1 MQELLC
7 KMVSSPGTLPRGVW
21 SPEANTLR
29 EISIEENTIAN
40 LLSPNHAF
48 RRDVLAYCE
57 LRNLIPHPQL
67 LPLHPNE
74 EESKGAI
81 LGETSASSNVYDLSE
96 VEQVSIRY
104 WQLDDG
110 NCRAMCYAL
119 SLSTRVRSV
128 CLFDVGLD
136 MVQLDLLC
144 STIPKTHVTAL
155 QLDWN
160 SIPSTKVS
168 QKSPNIDTTSLTSID
183 GSVGSSDVTLSQQ
196 CDKVED
202 RNDILGMEENVGQED
217 LSEVYAQL
225 LSGDSMLTYLSLRAN
240 GITSKGAAA
249 LANAVRINK
258 KLESLNLFKNSIDDA
273 GARAFA
279 YALPFNTTLKTLSLA
294 NNEISGRG
302 AKYLVDGL
310 TKYPAPPELLA
321 NIEAAESQIHI
332 QLDQAKKSKIK
343 TDRATVLTSLGLPV
357 LETIDGVQYAPGNA
371 TLEELLLSGNVEI
384 GRDDVDLISEAL
396 EPFQPKL
403 QTHLRCIKL
412 QRLPKV
418 HQHKTITILLALT
431 W

>member
-1 MQELLC
+1 
-7 KMVSSPGTLPRGVW
+7 MVSSPGTLPRGVW

-81 LGETSASSNVYDLSE
+81 LD
-96 VEQVSIRY
+96 I
-104 WQLDDG
+104 G
-110 NCRAMCYAL
+110 NLMTEIAAQCAMHFHFQREC
-119 SLSTRVRSV
+119 VRSA
-128 CLFDVGLD
+128 CLTWTGIPY
-136 MVQLDLLC
+136 LL
-144 STIPKTHVTAL
+144 
-155 QLDWN
+155 QN
-160 SIPSTKVS
+160 
-168 QKSPNIDTTSLTSID
+168 
-183 GSVGSSDVTLSQQ
+183 VGSSDVTLSQQ